1 MKSDITSAVEI
12 LRDGG
17 VVAVPTDT
25 LFGLAASALN
35 VKAVERIFRMKARP
49 KDMAIPLLLAGP
61 KSDDRGYVPGYW
73 KKTKILHDNQII
85 DDMIFQELGL
95 INEIRNEFM
104 HSFEPNNQKILDFC
118 NFLLYHPYNDRK
130 SNVEKAAYD
139 ALEIMSQLCEILD
152 KTKNF

>member
-1 MKSDITSAVEI
+1 MGFV
-12 LRDGG
+12 GG
-17 VVAVPTDT
+17 SE
-25 LFGLAASALN
+25 GN
-35 VKAVERIFRMKARP
+35 
-49 KDMAIPLLLAGP
+49 LLASEMAKDIATSKSSRVIISTLHFYIEHVLHRLIQEHFTNSEDLL

-130 SNVEKAAYD
+130 SNVEKSAYD
-139 ALEIMSQLCEILD
+139 ALKIMSQLCKILD
-152 KTKNF
+152 KTKNS